1 MLGGALEAYSTQTCM
16 VLWMKASGL
25 FTVPQNNT
33 YPLGITAIGML
44 LVLWIMLDTSN
55 TPSGILLT
63 LCTSVA
69 IDATGVHAPYG
80 FIACGVQIITC
91 VVLLCWDMVGTAAK
105 MAAFCTFHKPFLRIA
120 QVCVAD

>member
-44 LVLWIMLDTSN
+44 LVPWTVVDTSN
-55 TPSGILLT
+55 ADLGIVLT

-91 VVLLCWDMVGTAAK
+91 VVLLCWNMVGTAAK
-105 MAAFCTFHKPFLRIA
+105 MAAFCTLPRPLPRTVKF
-120 QVCVAD
+120 CVAD